1 MGDFLGGGHPGMRR
15 WLENPIPSTGAQ
27 YVVYRKLGFGVP
39 LACVRSDSAS
49 KSPEALNS
57 QKRNSLRTQRR
68 RRKYK
73 DKRKRNTAAHIR
85 LRPEREFRALRL
97 DPAVR

>member
-1 MGDFLGGGHPGMRR
+1 MRR

-27 YVVYRKLGFGVP
+27 YVVYRKLGSGVP

-49 KSPEALNS
+49 KSPEPLDS

-68 RRKYK
+68 RRKDK

-85 LRPEREFRALRL
+85 LRPELAFRASRL
-97 DPAVR
+97 DHN